1 MLHYTAMP
9 IHQPRALLSVYDKT
23 GLEPF
28 AKHLFTLGFELISTG
43 NTYNALKSAGLEVRK
58 VSEVTGFPEI
68 LEGRVKTLHP
78 NIHGGI
84 LAKRTPEHLATL
96 NDHDITPI
104 DIVVVNLY
112 PFRETVAKANVTIEE
127 AIENIDI
134 GGPAMIRASAKNHQS
149 VLVLV
154 DPSDYDKVSDALS
167 NGVSHELR
175 VELARKAFAHTAA
188 YDAAIVSWF
197 DRDTRLPGTVHLA
210 LEKAQDLRY
219 GENPHQQGARYRE
232 VGKVGWWDTAI
243 QQSGIA
249 LSYLNIFD
257 AEAAWQ
263 LAHEFSTPTCVIVK
277 HANPC
282 GVALDSSIERAYE
295 RAFEC
300 DPKSAFGGIVALNQN
315 VSLEL
320 AKELATNPKADVLIA
335 PSFDADGLELL
346 KTKRKNMRVIEARKP
361 NQDGFELRRVD
372 AGFLVQQ
379 TDKVILGRS
388 SWQVVTKAQPTE
400 AQWQDLELAWL
411 VCAYTKSN
419 AIVLAK
425 DGQAV
430 GIGAGQQSRVD
441 SVDIAV
447 KKAEGRA
454 KGGACAS
461 DAFFPFRDGLDAAA
475 NSGISTIIQPGG
487 SVKDDDIIA
496 AADEH
501 GLVMVMTGMRHFRH

>member
-1 MLHYTAMP
+1 MLMN
-9 IHQPRALLSVYDKT
+9 QPRALLSVSDKT
-23 GLEPF
+23 GLAEF
-28 AKHLFTLGFELISTG
+28 AKKLVALGFELVSTG
-43 NTYNALKSAGLEVRK
+43 GTYTALQSAGLQVKK

-78 NIHGGI
+78 NIHAGL
-84 LAKRTPEHLATL
+84 LAKRSPEHLATL
-96 NDHDITPI
+96 NDHSITPI
-104 DIVVVNLY
+104 DVVVVNLY
-112 PFRETVAKANVTIEE
+112 PFRETIAKPNVTIEE

-134 GGPAMIRASAKNHQS
+134 GGPAMIRASAKNHES

-154 DPSDYDKVSDALS
+154 NPNDYDRVADSLT
-167 NGVSHELR
+167 NGVSYELR

-188 YDAAIVSWF
+188 YDAAIVQWF
-197 DRDTRLPGTVHLA
+197 DRDTLLPDSVHLA

-232 VGKVGWWDTAI
+232 VGKAGWWDNAV
-243 QQSGIA
+243 QHSGIS

-263 LAHEFSTPTCVIVK
+263 LAHEFDNPACVIVK

-282 GVALDSSIERAYE
+282 GVALDTTVEKAYE

-300 DPKSAFGGIVALNQN
+300 DPKSAFGGIVALNQG

-320 AKELATNPKADVLIA
+320 AQELAANPKADVLIA
-335 PSFDADGLELL
+335 PGFDAEGLELL
-346 KTKRKNMRVIEARKP
+346 KTKRKNMRVIEAKKP
-361 NQDGFELRRVD
+361 SQDLLELRRID

-379 TDKVILGRS
+379 TDEVRMGRTT
-388 SWQVVTKAQPTE
+388 WQVVSKAQPTE
-400 AQWQDLELAWL
+400 TQWQDLELAWL

-419 AIVLAK
+419 AVVLTKNA
-425 DGQAV
+425 QAV

-441 SVDIAV
+441 SVEIAV
-447 KKAEGRA
+447 KKAAGRA
-454 KGGACAS
+454 QGGACAS

-475 NSGISTIIQPGG
+475 SSGISCVIQPGG
-487 SVKDDDIIA
+487 SVKDNEIIA
-496 AADEH
+496 AADEL
-501 GLVMVMTGMRHFRH
+501 GLVMVLTGMRHFRH

>member
-1 MLHYTAMP
+1 MS
-9 IHQPRALLSVYDKT
+9 INQPRALLSVSDKT
-23 GLEPF
+23 GLVPF
-28 AKHLFTLGFELISTG
+28 AQKLVSLGFELVSTG
-43 NTYNALKSAGLEVRK
+43 GTYTALQSSGLK
-58 VSEVTGFPEI
+58 VKKVAEVTGFPEI

-78 NIHGGI
+78 SIHGGL

-104 DIVVVNLY
+104 DVVVVNLY
-112 PFRETVAKANVTIEE
+112 PFRETVAKPNVTIEE

-134 GGPAMIRASAKNHQS
+134 GGPAMIRASAKNHSS
-149 VLVLV
+149 VLVIV
-154 DPSDYDKVSDALS
+154 DPKDYDRVAASLT

-188 YDAAIVSWF
+188 YDAAIVNWF
-197 DRDTRLPGTVHLA
+197 DRDTLLPETVHLA
-210 LEKAQDLRY
+210 LEKAQELRY
-219 GENPHQQGARYRE
+219 GENPHQQSARYRE
-232 VGKVGWWDTAI
+232 VGKSGWWDNAT
-243 QQSGIA
+243 QHSGIA

-263 LAHEFSTPTCVIVK
+263 LVHEFASPACVIVK

-282 GVALDSSIERAYE
+282 GVATDTTIERAYE

-300 DPKSAFGGIVALNQN
+300 DPKSAFGGIVALNQH

-320 AKELATNPKADVLIA
+320 AQELATNPKADVLIA
-335 PSFDADGLELL
+335 PSFDAEGLELL

-361 NQDGFELRRVD
+361 HQDGLELRRSD

-379 TDKVILGRS
+379 TDKVLLERGN
-388 SWQVVTKAQPTE
+388 WKVVSKAQPTPS
-400 AQWQDLELAWL
+400 QWQDLELAWL

-441 SVDIAV
+441 SVEIAV
-447 KKAEGRA
+447 KKAAGRA

-475 NSGISTIIQPGG
+475 SSGISTVIQPGG
-487 SVKDDDIIA
+487 SVKDDEIIA
-496 AADEH
+496 AADEL
-501 GLVMVMTGMRHFRH
+501 GLVMVLTGMRHFRH

>member
-1 MLHYTAMP
+1 MLMN
-9 IHQPRALLSVYDKT
+9 QPRALLSVSDKA
-23 GLEPF
+23 GLVPF
-28 AKHLFTLGFELISTG
+28 AQKLITLGFELVSTG
-43 NTYNALKSAGLEVRK
+43 GTYTALQSAGLPVTK
-58 VSEVTGFPEI
+58 VAEVTGFPEI

-78 NIHGGI
+78 SIHGGL

-96 NDHDITPI
+96 NDHNITPI
-104 DIVVVNLY
+104 DVVVVNLY
-112 PFRETVAKANVTIEE
+112 PFRETVAKANVTLEE

-149 VLVLV
+149 VLVIV
-154 DPSDYDKVSDALS
+154 DPKDYERVAESLT
-167 NGVSHELR
+167 NGVSYELR

-188 YDAAIVSWF
+188 YDAAIVTWF
-197 DRDTRLPGTVHLA
+197 DRDTLLPDSVHLA
-210 LEKAQDLRY
+210 LEKTQELRY

-232 VGKVGWWDTAI
+232 TGKIGWWDSAA
-243 QQSGIA
+243 QHSGIA

-263 LAHEFSTPTCVIVK
+263 LVHEFAHPACVIVK

-282 GVALDSSIERAYE
+282 GVATDMTIETAYE

-300 DPKSAFGGIVALNQN
+300 DPKSAFGGIVALNQP

-320 AKELATNPKADVLIA
+320 AQELAANPKADVLIA
-335 PSFDADGLELL
+335 PGFNAEGLELL
-346 KTKRKNMRVIEARKP
+346 KTKRKNMRVIEAKKP
-361 NQDGFELRRVD
+361 TQDGLELRRID

-379 TDKVILGRS
+379 TDKVMLDKNN
-388 SWQVVTKAQPTE
+388 WKVVSKLQPTD

-419 AIVLAK
+419 AVVLVK
-425 DGQAV
+425 DGQAF

-441 SVDIAV
+441 SVEIAV
-447 KKAEGRA
+447 KKAAGRA
-454 KGGACAS
+454 QGGACAS

-475 NSGISTIIQPGG
+475 TSGISAVIQPGG
-487 SVKDDDIIA
+487 SVKDNEIIA
-496 AADEH
+496 AADEL
-501 GLVMVMTGMRHFRH
+501 GLVMVLTGRRHFRH

>member
-1 MLHYTAMP
+1 MQL
-9 IHQPRALLSVYDKT
+9 HQPRALLSVSDKT
-23 GLEPF
+23 GLVPF
-28 AKHLFTLGFELISTG
+28 AQSLVSLGFELVSTG
-43 NTYNALKSAGLEVRK
+43 GTYTALQSAGLEVKK
-58 VSEVTGFPEI
+58 VSEVTAFPEI

-78 NIHGGI
+78 SIHGGI
-84 LAKRTPEHLATL
+84 LAKRIPEHLTTL

-104 DIVVVNLY
+104 NVVVVNLY
-112 PFRETVAKANVTIEE
+112 PFRETIAKPNVTVEE

-134 GGPAMIRASAKNHQS
+134 GGPAMIRASAKNHES
-149 VLVLV
+149 VLIVV
-154 DPSDYDKVSDALS
+154 DPSDYDKVTSALTD
-167 NGVSHELR
+167 GVSHELR
-175 VELARKAFAHTAA
+175 VALARKAFAHTAA

-197 DRDTRLPGTVHLA
+197 DRDTLLPDTVHLA
-210 LEKAQDLRY
+210 LEKAGELRY
-219 GENPHQQGARYRE
+219 GENPHQVGARYRE
-232 VGKVGWWDTAI
+232 VGKTGWWDSAI
-243 QQSGIA
+243 QHSGIA

-263 LAHEFSTPTCVIVK
+263 LVHEFSNPACVIVK

-282 GVALDSSIERAYE
+282 GVAVDSSIERAYE

-300 DPKSAFGGIVALNQN
+300 DPKSAFGGIVALNQH

-320 AKELATNPKADVLIA
+320 AKELAANPKADVLIA
-335 PSFDADGLELL
+335 PSFDAEGLELL
-346 KTKRKNMRVIEARKP
+346 KTKRKNMRVIEAKKP
-361 NQDGFELRRVD
+361 SQDRLELRRID

-379 TDKVILGRS
+379 TDKVLPHRS
-388 SWQVVTKAQPTE
+388 SWKVVSKAQPTE
-400 AQWQDLELAWL
+400 TQWKDLELAWL

-441 SVDIAV
+441 SVEIAV
-447 KKAEGRA
+447 KKADGRA

-475 NSGISTIIQPGG
+475 QSGISAVIQPGG
-487 SVKDDDIIA
+487 SVKDDEIIA
-496 AADEH
+496 AANEH
-501 GLVMVMTGMRHFRH
+501 NLVMVMTGMRHFKH

>member
-1 MLHYTAMP
+1 MQL
-9 IHQPRALLSVYDKT
+9 HQPRALLSVSDKT
-23 GLEPF
+23 GLVPF
-28 AKHLFTLGFELISTG
+28 AHSLASLGFELVSTG
-43 NTYNALKSAGLEVRK
+43 GTYSTLQSAGLAVKK
-58 VSEVTGFPEI
+58 VSEVTEFPEI

-78 NIHGGI
+78 SIHGGI
-84 LAKRTPEHLATL
+84 LAKRTPEHLTTL
-96 NDHDITPI
+96 NDHNITPI
-104 DIVVVNLY
+104 NVVVVNLY
-112 PFRETVAKANVTIEE
+112 PFRETIARPSVTVEE

-134 GGPAMIRASAKNHQS
+134 GGPAMIRASAKNHES
-149 VLVLV
+149 VLVVV
-154 DPSDYDKVSDALS
+154 DPGDYDKVTSALTE
-167 NGVSHELR
+167 GVSHELR
-175 VELARKAFAHTAA
+175 VALARKAFAHTAA

-197 DRDTRLPGTVHLA
+197 DRDTPLPDTVHLA
-210 LEKAQDLRY
+210 LEKAGEIRY

-232 VGKVGWWDTAI
+232 IGKSGWWDTAI
-243 QQSGIA
+243 QHSGIA

-263 LAHEFSTPTCVIVK
+263 LIHEFSKPACVIVK

-282 GVALDSSIERAYE
+282 GVALDTTIKRAYE

-300 DPKSAFGGIVALNQN
+300 DPKSAFGGIVALNQHVN
-315 VSLEL
+315 LEL
-320 AKELATNPKADVLIA
+320 AKELAANPKADVLIA
-335 PSFDADGLELL
+335 PSFDAEGLELL

-361 NQDGFELRRVD
+361 SQDMFELRRID

-379 TDKVILGRS
+379 TDKVLLDHS
-388 SWQVVTKAQPTE
+388 SWKVVSRAQPNE

-441 SVDIAV
+441 SVEIAM
-447 KKAEGRA
+447 KKADGRA

-475 NSGISTIIQPGG
+475 SSGISSVIQPGG
-487 SVKDDDIIA
+487 SVKDDEIVA

>member
-1 MLHYTAMP
+1 MQLHP
-9 IHQPRALLSVYDKT
+9 PRALLSVSDKT
-23 GLEPF
+23 GLIPF
-28 AKHLFTLGFELISTG
+28 AQKLASLGFELVSTG
-43 NTYNALKSAGLEVRK
+43 GTYTTLQSAGLEVKK
-58 VSEVTGFPEI
+58 VSQVTTFPEI

-78 NIHGGI
+78 SIHGGI
-84 LAKRTPEHLATL
+84 LAKRTPEHLTTL

-104 DIVVVNLY
+104 NVVVVNLY
-112 PFRETVAKANVTIEE
+112 PFRETIAKPSVTVEE
-127 AIENIDI
+127 VIENIDI
-134 GGPAMIRASAKNHQS
+134 GGPAMIRASAKNHEN
-149 VLVLV
+149 VLIVV
-154 DPSDYDKVSDALS
+154 DPNDYEKVAAALTE
-167 NGVSHELR
+167 GVSHELR
-175 VELARKAFAHTAA
+175 VALARKAFAHTAS

-197 DRDTRLPGTVHLA
+197 DRDTLLPDTVHLA
-210 LEKAQDLRY
+210 FEKAGELRY
-219 GENPHQQGARYRE
+219 GENPHQVSARYRE
-232 VGKVGWWDTAI
+232 VGKSGWWDSAI
-243 QQSGIA
+243 QHSGIA

-263 LAHEFSTPTCVIVK
+263 LVHEFSTPACVIVK

-282 GVALDSSIERAYE
+282 GVAVDSSIERAYE

-320 AKELATNPKADVLIA
+320 AKELAANPKADVLMA
-335 PSFDADGLELL
+335 PSFDVEGLELL
-346 KTKRKNMRVIEARKP
+346 KTKRKNMRVIEAKKP
-361 NQDGFELRRVD
+361 SQDKLELRRID

-379 TDKVILGRS
+379 TDKVLPDRS
-388 SWQVVTKAQPTE
+388 SWKVVTKAQPTE

-441 SVDIAV
+441 SVEIAV
-447 KKAEGRA
+447 KKAAGRA

-475 NSGISTIIQPGG
+475 QSGISAVIQPGG
-487 SVKDDDIIA
+487 SVKDDEIIA

-501 GLVMVMTGMRHFRH
+501 NLVMVMTGMRHFRH

>member
-1 MLHYTAMP
+1 MQLHP
-9 IHQPRALLSVYDKT
+9 PRALLSVSDKT
-23 GLEPF
+23 GLIPF
-28 AKHLFTLGFELISTG
+28 AQKLASLGFELVSTG
-43 NTYNALKSAGLEVRK
+43 GTYSTLQSAGLEVKK
-58 VSEVTGFPEI
+58 VSEVTTFPEI

-78 NIHGGI
+78 SIHGGI
-84 LAKRTPEHLATL
+84 LAKRTPEHLTTL

-104 DIVVVNLY
+104 NVVVVNLY
-112 PFRETVAKANVTIEE
+112 PFRETIAKPSVTVEE
-127 AIENIDI
+127 VIENIDI
-134 GGPAMIRASAKNHQS
+134 GGPAMIRASAKNHEN
-149 VLVLV
+149 VLIVV
-154 DPSDYDKVSDALS
+154 DPNDYEKVAAALTE
-167 NGVSHELR
+167 GISHELR
-175 VELARKAFAHTAA
+175 VALARKAFAHTAA
-188 YDAAIVSWF
+188 YDSAIVSWF
-197 DRDTRLPGTVHLA
+197 DRDTLLPDTVHLA
-210 LEKAQDLRY
+210 FEKAGELRY
-219 GENPHQQGARYRE
+219 GENPHQVSARYRE
-232 VGKVGWWDTAI
+232 VGKSGWWDSAI
-243 QQSGIA
+243 QHSGIA

-263 LAHEFSTPTCVIVK
+263 LVHEFSNPACVIVK

-282 GVALDSSIERAYE
+282 GVAVDSSIERAYE

-320 AKELATNPKADVLIA
+320 AKELAANPKADVLMA
-335 PSFDADGLELL
+335 PSFDVEGLELL
-346 KTKRKNMRVIEARKP
+346 KTKRKNMRVIEAKKP
-361 NQDGFELRRVD
+361 SQDKLELRRID

-379 TDKVILGRS
+379 TDKVLPDRS
-388 SWQVVTKAQPTE
+388 SWKVVTKAQPTE

-441 SVDIAV
+441 SVEIAV
-447 KKAEGRA
+447 KKAAGRA

-475 NSGISTIIQPGG
+475 QSGISAVIQPGG
-487 SVKDDDIIA
+487 SVKDDEIIA

-501 GLVMVMTGMRHFRH
+501 NLVMVMTGMRHFRH

>member
-1 MLHYTAMP
+1 ML
-9 IHQPRALLSVYDKT
+9 INQPRALLSVSDKT
-23 GLEPF
+23 GLAEF
-28 AKHLFTLGFELISTG
+28 AKKLVALGFELVSTG
-43 NTYNALKSAGLEVRK
+43 GTYTALQSAGLTVKK

-78 NIHGGI
+78 NIHGGL

-104 DIVVVNLY
+104 DVVVVNLY
-112 PFRETVAKANVTIEE
+112 PFRETVAKSTVTIEE

-134 GGPAMIRASAKNHQS
+134 GGPAMIRASAKNHES

-154 DPSDYDKVSDALS
+154 DPKDYDRVAESLT
-167 NGVSHELR
+167 NGVSLELR

-188 YDAAIVSWF
+188 YDAAIVQWF
-197 DRDTRLPGTVHLA
+197 DRDTLLPDSVHVA
-210 LEKAQDLRY
+210 LEKAQNLRY
-219 GENPHQQGARYRE
+219 GENPHQQGARYRD
-232 VGKVGWWDTAI
+232 VGKAGWWDSAV
-243 QQSGIA
+243 QHSGIA

-263 LAHEFSTPTCVIVK
+263 LAHEFDKPACVIVK

-282 GVALDSSIERAYE
+282 GVALDTAIEKAYE

-300 DPKSAFGGIVALNQN
+300 DSKSAFGGIVALNQP

-320 AKELATNPKADVLIA
+320 AQELAANPKADVLIA
-335 PSFDADGLELL
+335 PSFNAEGLELL
-346 KTKRKNMRVIEARKP
+346 KTKRKNMRVIEAKKP
-361 NQDGFELRRVD
+361 NQDVLELRRID

-379 TDKVILGRS
+379 TDKVRLGRS
-388 SWQVVTKAQPTE
+388 TWQVVSKIQPTE
-400 AQWQDLELAWL
+400 TQWQDMELAWL

-419 AIVLAK
+419 AVVLAK
-425 DGQAV
+425 EGQAV

-441 SVDIAV
+441 SVEIAV
-447 KKAEGRA
+447 KKAAGRA
-454 KGGACAS
+454 NSGACAS

-475 NSGISTIIQPGG
+475 SSGISSVIQPGG
-487 SVKDDDIIA
+487 SVKDNEIIA
-496 AADEH
+496 VADELS
-501 GLVMVMTGMRHFRH
+501 LVMVLTGMRHFRH

>member
-1 MLHYTAMP
+1 MN
-9 IHQPRALLSVYDKT
+9 QPRALLSVSDKT
-23 GLEPF
+23 GLVPF
-28 AKHLFTLGFELISTG
+28 AQKLIVLGFELVSTG
-43 NTYNALKSAGLEVRK
+43 GTYTALQSAGLPVTK
-58 VSEVTGFPEI
+58 VAEVTGFPEI

-78 NIHGGI
+78 NIHGGL

-96 NDHDITPI
+96 NDHSITPI
-104 DIVVVNLY
+104 DVVVVNLY

-149 VLVLV
+149 VIIIV
-154 DPSDYDKVSDALS
+154 DPKDYERVAESLT

-188 YDAAIVSWF
+188 YDAAIVTWF
-197 DRDTRLPGTVHLA
+197 DRDKVLPDSVHLA
-210 LEKAQDLRY
+210 LEKVQELRY

-232 VGKVGWWDTAI
+232 VGKSGWWDNAV
-243 QQSGIA
+243 QHSGIA
-249 LSYLNIFD
+249 PSYLNIFD

-263 LAHEFSTPTCVIVK
+263 LAYEFSTPACVIVK

-282 GVALDSSIERAYE
+282 GVATDATIEKSYE

-300 DPKSAFGGIVALNQN
+300 DPKSAFGGIVALNRP

-320 AKELATNPKADVLIA
+320 AQELAANPKADVLIA
-335 PSFDADGLELL
+335 PSFHPEGLELL
-346 KTKRKNMRVIEARKP
+346 KTKRKNMRVIEAKKP
-361 NQDGFELRRVD
+361 SQDALELRRVD

-379 TDKVILGRS
+379 TDKVLLDRNN
-388 SWQVVTKAQPTE
+388 WKVVSKLQPTE
-400 AQWQDLELAWL
+400 AQWQDMELAWL

-430 GIGAGQQSRVD
+430 AMGAGQQSRVD
-441 SVDIAV
+441 SVEIAV
-447 KKAEGRA
+447 KKAAGRA

-475 NSGISTIIQPGG
+475 TSGISAVIQPGG
-487 SVKDDDIIA
+487 SVKDNEIIA
-496 AADEH
+496 AVDEL
-501 GLVMVMTGMRHFRH
+501 GLVMVLTGMRHFRH

>member
-1 MLHYTAMP
+1 MLMN
-9 IHQPRALLSVYDKT
+9 QPRALLSVSDKT
-23 GLEPF
+23 GLVEF
-28 AKHLFTLGFELISTG
+28 AQKLVALGFELVSTG
-43 NTYNALKSAGLEVRK
+43 GTYTALQSAGLSVK
-58 VSEVTGFPEI
+58 KAAEVTGFPEI

-78 NIHGGI
+78 SIHGGL

-96 NDHDITPI
+96 NDHGIRPI
-104 DIVVVNLY
+104 DVVVVNLY

-134 GGPAMIRASAKNHQS
+134 GGPAMLRASAKNHQS
-149 VLVLV
+149 VLVIV
-154 DPSDYDKVSDALS
+154 DPKDYERVAESLTS
-167 NGVSHELR
+167 GVSHELR

-188 YDAAIVSWF
+188 YDAAIVTWF
-197 DRDTRLPGTVHLA
+197 DRDTLLPDSVHLA

-232 VGKVGWWDTAI
+232 TGKTGWWDSAV
-243 QQSGIA
+243 QHGGIA

-263 LAHEFSTPTCVIVK
+263 LVHEFSHPACVIIK

-282 GVALDSSIERAYE
+282 GVATDTTIERAYE

-300 DPKSAFGGIVALNQN
+300 DPKSAFGGIVALNQV

-320 AKELATNPKADVLIA
+320 AQELAANPKADVLIA
-335 PSFDADGLELL
+335 PGFHAEGLELL
-346 KTKRKNMRVIEARKP
+346 KTKRKNMRVIEAKKP
-361 NQDGFELRRVD
+361 SQDGLELRRVD

-379 TDKVILGRS
+379 SDKVILERS
-388 SWQVVTKAQPTE
+388 TWKVVSKAQPTN
-400 AQWQDLELAWL
+400 AQWQDMELAWL

-419 AIVLAK
+419 AVVLAK

-430 GIGAGQQSRVD
+430 GVGAGQQSRVD
-441 SVDIAV
+441 SVEIAV
-447 KKAEGRA
+447 KKAAGRA
-454 KGGACAS
+454 QGGACAS

-475 NSGISTIIQPGG
+475 TSGISAVIQPGG
-487 SVKDDDIIA
+487 SVKDSEIIA
-496 AADEH
+496 AADEL
-501 GLVMVMTGMRHFRH
+501 GLVMVLTGMRHFRH

>member
-1 MLHYTAMP
+1 MP
-9 IHQPRALLSVYDKT
+9 LHQPRALLSVSNKI
-23 GLEPF
+23 GLVPF
-28 AKHLFTLGFELISTG
+28 AQKLASLGFELVSTG
-43 NTYNALKSAGLEVRK
+43 GTYNALHSAGLEVKK

-78 NIHGGI
+78 NVHGGL

-96 NDHDITPI
+96 DDHDITPI
-104 DIVVVNLY
+104 DVVVVNLY
-112 PFRETVAKANVTIEE
+112 PFRETVARADVTIEE

-134 GGPAMIRASAKNHQS
+134 GGPAMIRASAKNHGH
-149 VLVLV
+149 VLVIV
-154 DPSDYDKVSDALS
+154 DPHDYDKVAEALTS
-167 NGVSHELR
+167 GVSHELR

-188 YDAAIVSWF
+188 YDAAIVQWF
-197 DRDTRLPGTVHLA
+197 DRNTLLPDTVHLA
-210 LEKAQDLRY
+210 LEKAGELRY
-219 GENPHQQGARYRE
+219 GENPHQVGARYRE
-232 VGKVGWWDTAI
+232 GGKSGWWDSAV
-243 QQSGIA
+243 QHSGIA

-263 LAHEFSTPTCVIVK
+263 LVHEFSMPACVIVK

-282 GVALDSSIERAYE
+282 GVAVETTIERAYE
-295 RAFEC
+295 RAFAC

-320 AKELATNPKADVLIA
+320 AKKLATNPKADVLIA
-335 PSFDADGLELL
+335 PGFDAEGLELL
-346 KTKRKNMRVIEARKP
+346 KTKRKNMRVVEAKKP
-361 NQDGFELRRVD
+361 SQDRLELRRID

-379 TDKVILGRS
+379 TDKVLLDRS
-388 SWQVVTKAQPTE
+388 AWKVVSKAQPSAT
-400 AQWQDLELAWL
+400 QWQDLELAWL

-425 DGQAV
+425 EGQAV

-441 SVDIAV
+441 SVEIAV
-447 KKAEGRA
+447 KKAAGRA

-475 NSGISTIIQPGG
+475 HSGISSIIQPGG
-487 SVKDDDIIA
+487 SVKDDEIVA

-501 GLVMVMTGMRHFRH
+501 NLVMVMTGLRHFRH

>member
-1 MLHYTAMP
+1 MLMN
-9 IHQPRALLSVYDKT
+9 QPRALLSVSDKA
-23 GLEPF
+23 GLVPF
-28 AKHLFTLGFELISTG
+28 AQKLITLGFELVSTG
-43 NTYNALKSAGLEVRK
+43 GTYTALQSAGLPVIK
-58 VSEVTGFPEI
+58 VAEVTGFPEI

-78 NIHGGI
+78 SIHGGL

-96 NDHDITPI
+96 NDHNITPI
-104 DIVVVNLY
+104 DVVVVNLY
-112 PFRETVAKANVTIEE
+112 PFRETVAKANVTLEE

-149 VLVLV
+149 VLVIV
-154 DPSDYDKVSDALS
+154 DPKDYERVAESLT
-167 NGVSHELR
+167 NGVSYELR

-188 YDAAIVSWF
+188 YDAAIVTWF
-197 DRDTRLPGTVHLA
+197 DRDTLLPDSVHLA
-210 LEKAQDLRY
+210 LEKTQELRY

-232 VGKVGWWDTAI
+232 TGKIGWWDSAA
-243 QQSGIA
+243 QHSGIA

-263 LAHEFSTPTCVIVK
+263 LVHEFDSPACVIIK

-282 GVALDSSIERAYE
+282 GVATDMTIETAYE

-300 DPKSAFGGIVALNQN
+300 DPKSAFGGIVALNQP

-320 AKELATNPKADVLIA
+320 AQELAANPKADVLIA
-335 PSFDADGLELL
+335 PGFNAEGLELL
-346 KTKRKNMRVIEARKP
+346 KTKRKNMRVIEAKKP
-361 NQDGFELRRVD
+361 TQDGLELRRID

-379 TDKVILGRS
+379 ADKVLLERET
-388 SWQVVTKAQPTE
+388 WKVVSKLQPTD

-419 AIVLAK
+419 AVVLVK
-425 DGQAV
+425 DGQAF

-441 SVDIAV
+441 SVEIAV
-447 KKAEGRA
+447 KKAAGRA
-454 KGGACAS
+454 QGGACAS

-475 NSGISTIIQPGG
+475 TSGISAVIQPGG
-487 SVKDDDIIA
+487 SVKDNEIIA
-496 AADEH
+496 AADEL
-501 GLVMVMTGMRHFRH
+501 GLVMVLTGRRHFRH

>member
-1 MLHYTAMP
+1 MP
-9 IHQPRALLSVYDKT
+9 LNQPRALLSVSNKT
-23 GLEPF
+23 GLVLF
-28 AKHLFTLGFELISTG
+28 AQKLASLGFELVSTG
-43 NTYNALKSAGLEVRK
+43 GTYNALNSAGLEVKK

-78 NIHGGI
+78 SVHGGL
-84 LAKRTPEHLATL
+84 LAKRTPEHLAIL
-96 NDHDITPI
+96 DDHDIAPI
-104 DIVVVNLY
+104 DVVVVNLY
-112 PFRETVAKANVTIEE
+112 PFRETVARPDVTIEE

-134 GGPAMIRASAKNHQS
+134 GGPAMIRASAKNHGH
-149 VLVLV
+149 VLVIV
-154 DPSDYDKVSDALS
+154 DPNDYDKVSEALTS
-167 NGVSHELR
+167 GVSHELR

-197 DRDTRLPGTVHLA
+197 DRDKQLPSSIHLA
-210 LEKAQDLRY
+210 LEKVQELRY
-219 GENPHQQGARYRE
+219 GENPHQVGARYRE
-232 VGKVGWWDTAI
+232 VGKTGWWDSAI
-243 QQSGIA
+243 QHSGIA

-263 LAHEFSTPTCVIVK
+263 LVHELANPACVIVK

-282 GVALDSSIERAYE
+282 GVALDSTIERAYE

-315 VSLEL
+315 VSLGL
-320 AKELATNPKADVLIA
+320 AKELAANPKADVLIA
-335 PSFDADGLELL
+335 PSFDAEGLELL
-346 KTKRKNMRVIEARKP
+346 KTKRKNMRVIEAKKP
-361 NQDGFELRRVD
+361 SQDNLELRRID

-379 TDKVILGRS
+379 TDKVILEHS
-388 SWQVVTKAQPTE
+388 TWKIVSKAQPTE

-441 SVDIAV
+441 SANIAV
-447 KKAEGRA
+447 KKAAGRA

-475 NSGISTIIQPGG
+475 QSGISAVIQPGG
-487 SVKDDDIIA
+487 SVKDDEIIA
-496 AADEH
+496 AADEY

>member
-1 MLHYTAMP
+1 MQLHP
-9 IHQPRALLSVYDKT
+9 PRALLSVSDKT
-23 GLEPF
+23 GLIPF
-28 AKHLFTLGFELISTG
+28 AQKLASLGFELVSTG
-43 NTYNALKSAGLEVRK
+43 GTYSTLQSAGLEVKK
-58 VSEVTGFPEI
+58 VSEVTTFPEI

-78 NIHGGI
+78 SIHGGI
-84 LAKRTPEHLATL
+84 LAKRTPEHLTTL

-104 DIVVVNLY
+104 NVVVVNLY
-112 PFRETVAKANVTIEE
+112 PFRETIAKPSVTVEE
-127 AIENIDI
+127 VIENIDI
-134 GGPAMIRASAKNHQS
+134 GGPAMIRASAKNHEN
-149 VLVLV
+149 VLIVV
-154 DPSDYDKVSDALS
+154 DPNDYEKVAAALTE
-167 NGVSHELR
+167 GVSHELR
-175 VELARKAFAHTAA
+175 VALARKAFAHTAS

-197 DRDTRLPGTVHLA
+197 DRDTLLPDTVHLA
-210 LEKAQDLRY
+210 FEKAGELRY
-219 GENPHQQGARYRE
+219 GENPHQVSARYRE
-232 VGKVGWWDTAI
+232 VGKSGWWDSAI
-243 QQSGIA
+243 QHSGIA

-263 LAHEFSTPTCVIVK
+263 LVHEFSNPACVIVK

-282 GVALDSSIERAYE
+282 GVAVDSSIERAYE

-320 AKELATNPKADVLIA
+320 AKELAANPKADVLMA
-335 PSFDADGLELL
+335 PSFDVEGLELL
-346 KTKRKNMRVIEARKP
+346 KTKRKNMRVIEAKKP
-361 NQDGFELRRVD
+361 SQDKLELRRID

-379 TDKVILGRS
+379 TDKVLPDRS
-388 SWQVVTKAQPTE
+388 SWKVVTKAQPTE

-441 SVDIAV
+441 SVEIAV
-447 KKAEGRA
+447 KKAAGRA

-475 NSGISTIIQPGG
+475 QSGISAVIQPGG
-487 SVKDDDIIA
+487 SVKDDEIIA

-501 GLVMVMTGMRHFRH
+501 NLVMVMTGMRHFRH